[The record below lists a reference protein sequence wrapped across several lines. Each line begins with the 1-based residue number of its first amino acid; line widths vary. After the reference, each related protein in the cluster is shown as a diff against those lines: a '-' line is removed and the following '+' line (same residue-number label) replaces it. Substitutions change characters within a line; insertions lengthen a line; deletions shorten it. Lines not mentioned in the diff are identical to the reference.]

1 MLQKVYFDTIFIQAY
16 LHIALHVCT
25 FNILTNVCPFFSV
38 SVRLLQVFHLR
49 ERQTHYYKPVS
60 LFQFH
65 IESKWDNALNF
76 NKEENQK
83 ENSLF
88 VESIFLSGIQC
99 SNLHQESNP
108 FFKLGKNRGQPN
120 KKLKT
125 N

>member
-1 MLQKVYFDTIFIQAY
+1 MEI
-16 LHIALHVCT
+16 CT
-25 FNILTNVCPFFSV
+25 FNILTNVCPFFLCLYV
-38 SVRLLQVFHLR
+38 CLQVFHLR

-108 FFKLGKNRGQPN
+108 FFKLGKTEVNQTKNSKQTEPKPDN
-120 KKLKT
+120 LT
-125 N
+125 NSIVVIV